1 MTDNKVGVLQ
11 SQVALQVH
19 TSQSVRLWQGRKPDY
34 EKKLPSIFG
43 LQDFLFVTNLINK
56 GSKRG
61 DPYSDWF
68 MLKVEEK
75 IEQTKA
81 VLNALNSRVDT
92 IISMLPKAL
101 IFSETMSAQPAQFPF
116 AARSHMGYQAVYI
129 LAQYDE
135 IARKIVQAVQ
145 FGLIDLVIRNQLFEI
160 GDHALRSLFTLVQRY
175 RYSGITRL
183 DLAQHNATAIAAIA
197 KFGEVPIDIIT
208 GQWRSRF
215 SPPLREVNESIL
227 DDGINSEG
235 DDELLISVSADCEAQ
250 GMT

>member
-19 TSQSVRLWQGRKPDY
+19 TSQSVRLWHGRKPDY
-34 EKKLPSIFG
+34 EKKLLGIFG
-43 LQDFLFVTNLINK
+43 LQNFLFTTNKINQ

-61 DPYSDWF
+61 DPYSDWY
-68 MLKVEEK
+68 MLRFEEK
-75 IEQTKA
+75 IEQTKT
-81 VLNALNSRVDT
+81 VLDDLNSQVNE
-92 IISMLPKAL
+92 IILKLPKAL
-101 IFSETMSAQPAQFPF
+101 IFTETVSVEPAQFPF
-116 AARSHMGYQAVYI
+116 LARSHMGYQAVYI

-183 DLAQHNATAIAAIA
+183 DLTQNNAIATAAIA
-197 KFGEVPIDIIT
+197 KLGEVPPEIIT

-215 SPPLREVNESIL
+215 SPPLRETNEPIS
-227 DDGINSEG
+227 DDEFDSED
-235 DDELLISVSADCEAQ
+235 DDELIINVSSEDEVQ
-250 GMT
+250 ET